1 MSKFYEIK
9 NTDLVGGIEMKL
21 ETEYKD
27 DWIQL
32 FYEKDGNVYSQF
44 NEEGDLDAT
53 RHIRIRSDFAL
64 AIWEMVEKKNV
75 MDVKR
80 AEIAAQLKMTENL
93 GY

>member
-1 MSKFYEIK
+1 MSKFYEIQ
-9 NTDLVGGIEMKL
+9 NTDLVGGIEIKL
-21 ETEYKD
+21 ETEYSD

-32 FYEKDGNVYSQF
+32 FTERDGNVYSQF
-44 NEEGDLDAT
+44 NEEGDLDAK
-53 RHIRIRSDFAL
+53 RHIRIHSDFAL

-80 AEIAAQLKMTENL
+80 AEIAAQLKMTEHL